1 MIPDCSEGACLL
13 ASCQDTLQVLDVGV
27 VLRNR
32 VSIRP
37 GGRGGYCGVVSD
49 SNTRIYKVTVIP
61 TATNSCNSK
70 QNLLQEQLHR

>member
-13 ASCQDTLQVLDVGV
+13 ASCQDRLQVLDVGV

-37 GGRGGYCGVVSD
+37 VGRGGYCCVV
-49 SNTRIYKVTVIP
+49 
-61 TATNSCNSK
+61 TATQGSIK
-70 QNLLQEQLHR
+70 